1 MKKLKPREIL
11 FKEGDRDGKLFIVGK
26 GELVRQKKEG
36 AKVRSFGAVPPHS
49 VVGTRAL
56 LNGEPHAFTLRAID
70 PVEVEEIGQ
79 ENLKKALAKLPDW
92 FSPFLKFLADRAHK
106 LETKNATLDRI
117 HAIPTLLLL
126 CAKFV
131 KHSENATFEIEPMT
145 EALRTI
151 NGLDY
156 NATFELL
163 RAFCALGIAELIPG
177 ERPKIRFFR
186 KNLPELLYRTLLMR
200 KTEADFPKTLLSA
213 NDQAVLTAFLSAT
226 KTRGVEEGETA
237 TVRLKDF
244 LQTFEKLFPG
254 IKITRRSFLNLAFCG
269 FLSTEPSL
277 ADTESLDK
285 IELLC
290 GNRESIKDLV
300 ELNRVYPL
308 LDKRLLETMK
318 DA

>member
-1 MKKLKPREIL
+1 MKKLRPREIL
-11 FKEGDRDGKLFIVGK
+11 FHEGDKDGKLFIVGK

-36 AKVRSFGAVPPHS
+36 SKVRSIGSVPPHS
-49 VVGTRAL
+49 VVGSRAL
-56 LNGEPHAFTLRAID
+56 LNSEPYAYTLRAID

-79 ENLKKALAKLPDW
+79 DDLKQALQKLPDW
-92 FSPFLKFLADRAHK
+92 FSPFLKFLANRARK
-106 LETKNATLDRI
+106 LESRNATLDRI
-117 HAIPTLLLL
+117 HAIPTVLLL
-126 CAKFV
+126 CSKFLR
-131 KHSENATFEIEPMT
+131 HSENATFEIEPMT

-156 NATFELL
+156 NATFDLL
-163 RAFCALGIAELIPG
+163 RAFCALGIAELLPG
-177 ERPKIRFFR
+177 DLPKIRFFR

-200 KTEADFPKTLLSA
+200 KMESDFPKTLLSA
-213 NDQAVLTAFLSAT
+213 NDQAVLTAFLSAA
-226 KTRGVEEGETA
+226 KVRGFEEGETA

-244 LQTFEKLFPG
+244 LQTFERLFPG
-254 IKITRRSFLNLAFCG
+254 IKITRRSFQNLSFCG
-269 FLSTEPSL
+269 FLSTEPALSDAKNL
-277 ADTESLDK
+277 EE

-318 DA
+318 EA